1 MTHSKG
7 GTTPSKGRYEDF
19 CGCTIF
25 YEGVII
31 LLRDVSTTEG
41 GMTAPYHLRRR
52 LMPSDGG
59 IKAVD
64 GDNIFPEGG
73 IMTLEGA
80 GGIVNSESD
89 RSQDNFGG
97 RHFTF

>member
-1 MTHSKG
+1 
-7 GTTPSKGRYEDF
+7 
-19 CGCTIF
+19 
-25 YEGVII
+25 
-31 LLRDVSTTEG
+31 
-41 GMTAPYHLRRR
+41 
-52 LMPSDGG
+52 MPSDGG

-89 RSQDNFGG
+89 RSQQRGAVSFVSRNKPPTD
-97 RHFTF
+97 

>member
-1 MTHSKG
+1 
-7 GTTPSKGRYEDF
+7 
-19 CGCTIF
+19 
-25 YEGVII
+25 
-31 LLRDVSTTEG
+31 
-41 GMTAPYHLRRR
+41 
-52 LMPSDGG
+52 MPSDGG